1 MDKRPE
7 GNINAETR
15 FLCKLNEDM
24 ESIICDA
31 IALGKYTRVR
41 WGSSEYVK
49 DWAKGNKHDP
59 TNVISQRIRRLI
71 RLCPGISKN
80 DIQLI
85 TGIEKDSLSDLLREL
100 DKMDIYEN
108 YEEPPPPPNNH
119 AIKNTIQS

>member
-1 MDKRPE
+1 MEKRPE
-7 GNINAETR
+7 GNITAETR

-31 IALGKYTRVR
+31 VALGKYTRVR

-59 TNVISQRIRRLI
+59 TNTNSQRIRRLI
-71 RLCPGISKN
+71 RLSPGISKN

-85 TGIEKDSLSDLLREL
+85 TCIDKDTLSELLREL

-119 AIKNTIQS
+119 AVVKCQS